1 MNPIVD
7 NFFSSGYTHG
17 LRTTLFFEETGFVG
31 QQLVNAEA
39 NTVFLEVIKN
49 KEDPSNFDN
58 GINLTVDVFTSF
70 LEFWNRKW
78 PQIEITMNQ
87 QISKIRK
94 KIVNVPTESKM
105 HVYMSGTCVFQNWF
119 DTMYMQASKKSHD
132 FTQDTITVHL
142 QKNNKSM
149 KIDPH
154 LLTELAKN
162 LNQFQLSVELWSI
175 VQS

>member
-49 KEDPSNFDN
+49 KEDPSNFDD

-78 PQIEITMNQ
+78 PQIEITMNK

-94 KIVNVPTESKM
+94 KNCQRSNRKQNACLHERDLCVSKL
-105 HVYMSGTCVFQNWF
+105 V
-119 DTMYMQASKKSHD
+119 
-132 FTQDTITVHL
+132 
-142 QKNNKSM
+142 
-149 KIDPH
+149 
-154 LLTELAKN
+154 
-162 LNQFQLSVELWSI
+162 
-175 VQS
+175 